1 MKKLLAMLLCAVMM
15 LSTCAF
21 AGGGI
26 TLKDVVLF
34 EGDEALLDLSG
45 LGVRFETYRNENNDD
60 VGLKIAF
67 EAADQEALSLALA
80 YMGEKLL
87 LSMSGVSGVYSVD
100 FDALRELASDELG
113 EAAVSAMP
121 DFEVKDV
128 LESEWLAESK
138 TLLEKA
144 GEMLESGE
152 VDGEQVT
159 IEGESYERSA
169 ISLSAE
175 QCDELLLAACAIADK
190 YAADL
195 IGGGGSLADVYKQ
208 FDIDFIVDGEYFE
221 GEAYDIVNGALS
233 VVSEGIELAVVTL
246 YAEILEDEAADETGV
261 YLEMEFASGTESY
274 GMSLGLELTDDDN
287 SAWMPDA
294 DVEAKDLLA
303 ALEDE
308 TQLQKLTTEALSA
321 AMMAI
326 SYAASANET
335 VGMLLTGAMNG
346 EM

>member
-15 LSTCAF
+15 FSCCAF
-21 AGGGI
+21 AQEGI
-26 TLKDVVLF
+26 TLKDIVLF
-34 EGDEALLDLSG
+34 EGDEVLLDLSG
-45 LGVRFETYRNENNDD
+45 LGMRFETYRNENNDD
-60 VGLKIAF
+60 LGLKIAF
-67 EAADQEALSLALA
+67 EASDQEALNLVLA

-100 FDALRELASDELG
+100 FDTLMELASDELG
-113 EAAVSAMP
+113 GEAVSAMS

-128 LESEWLAESK
+128 LKSEWIAESK
-138 TLLEKA
+138 ALLEKA
-144 GEMLESGE
+144 EEMLEDSE
-152 VDGEQVT
+152 VDGAQVT

-169 ISLSAE
+169 ISLSVE

-190 YAADL
+190 YATDL
-195 IGGGGSLADVYKQ
+195 IGSEESLGDVYEQ
-208 FDIDFIVDGEYFE
+208 LNVDFVVDGEYFE

-233 VVSEGIELAVVTL
+233 IVSEGVELAVITI

-261 YLEMEFASGTESY
+261 YLEMELAFDTESY
-274 GMSLGLELTDDDN
+274 GMSLGLELTDDVN
-287 SAWMPDA
+287 TAWMPDA
-294 DVEAKDLLA
+294 GVEAKDLLT

-308 TQLQKLTTEALSA
+308 TQAQKLMTEAISA
-321 AMMAI
+321 AMMAL

-335 VGMLLTGAMNG
+335 VGMLLTSVMNG

>member
-1 MKKLLAMLLCAVMM
+1 MR
-15 LSTCAF
+15 
-21 AGGGI
+21 GGGI

-159 IEGESYERSA
+159 IEGESYECFTV
-169 ISLSAE
+169 SLSAE

-190 YAADL
+190 L
-195 IGGGGSLADVYKQ
+195 IGGEGSLADVYNQ
-208 FDIDFIVDGEYFE
+208 LNVDFVVDGEYFE